1 MTGAR
6 REAADEAKSAWISVS
21 RRKACIDH
29 LSWRGIIGRNI
40 VPRSSGSK
48 TRFVERKDERSR
60 LGLAH
65 VSQADYRR
73 QARAVPASGALL
85 GARPS
90 PIARNCRTK
99 PISNSTS
106 RGWSGRPS
114 FSGRRRRRPSEG
126 FSLDLASWSSQRSCM
141 RDIDRKVCPGPCT
154 VILAPRT

>member
-6 REAADEAKSAWISVS
+6 RAATGEAKRAWISVS

-29 LSWRGIIGRNI
+29 LSWRGIRVGRNI

-48 TRFVERKDERSR
+48 TRFVERKDEWSR
-60 LGLAH
+60 FGLAH
-65 VSQADYRR
+65 VFQAGYQR
-73 QARAVPASGALL
+73 QARVVPASGALR

-90 PIARNCRTK
+90 PIVRNCRTK

-114 FSGRRRRRPSEG
+114 LSGLGRRRPSEA
-126 FSLDLASWSSQRSCM
+126 FSLDLCFLSPQRS
-141 RDIDRKVCPGPCT
+141 
-154 VILAPRT
+154 